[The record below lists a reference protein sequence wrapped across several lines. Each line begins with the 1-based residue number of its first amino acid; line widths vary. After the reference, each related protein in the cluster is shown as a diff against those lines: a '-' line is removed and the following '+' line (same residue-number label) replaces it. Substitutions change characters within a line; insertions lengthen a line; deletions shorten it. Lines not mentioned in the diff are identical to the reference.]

1 MQLTCMNTWSLSLWS
16 SNIKKC
22 IAFRNFFLEYAN
34 GVSYHF
40 ISLYRQY
47 RPFHFIVSAISV
59 ISGILPVSVHVE
71 ICLIR
76 KLVTCQR
83 GQIRHVQGLMTQV
96 IKVYL
101 QLNTL
106 INKYG
111 LRLELQQ
118 LKNLALAYQS
128 AIRSKLKRSYIAL
141 GDLVKRATVRD
152 FIFLYGFDVIALQE
166 TKLLSPNLHLLRSL

>member
-1 MQLTCMNTWSLSLWS
+1 
-16 SNIKKC
+16 
-22 IAFRNFFLEYAN
+22 
-34 GVSYHF
+34 
-40 ISLYRQY
+40 
-47 RPFHFIVSAISV
+47 
-59 ISGILPVSVHVE
+59 
-71 ICLIR
+71 
-76 KLVTCQR
+76 
-83 GQIRHVQGLMTQV
+83 MTQV

-111 LRLELQQ
+111 LKLDLQQ

-128 AIRSKLKRSYIAL
+128 AIRPKLKRSYIAL